1 MSKKILML
9 ILISVSIVLTM
20 YARINRSF
28 AEFYASKVY
37 PVFAGII
44 SFFTSKVKFSLAEF
58 IIIALLITVVIYLLI
73 VLVKTLTKKSSVY
86 FKNFFLNMS
95 LVLSIIYFLFVLFCG
110 INYYRYEFTYYSGL
124 EIKESSTEELI
135 KLCEILISD
144 ANEQRALLKTGVN
157 GTAEIFDVDYIG
169 TAERARKS
177 FDNISQD
184 YEVLNG
190 NYPAPKPVINSSIMS
205 QMRITGVF
213 IPFTFEANVNVDI
226 PEYQIPSTMLH
237 ELVHLRGFMR
247 EDEAN
252 FISYLACVNSGFDDF
267 AYSGTMLALTH
278 SMSAL
283 YFEDYEAFAGLYN
296 TYSEDVRND
305 LRYSSNYWK
314 QFETKV
320 AEISNKVNDSYLKAN
335 NQDDGVKSYGRMVDL
350 LLAYYSKGMWVCYH

>member
-1 MSKKILML
+1 MF
-9 ILISVSIVLTM
+9 
-20 YARINRSF
+20 ARINRSF
-28 AEFYASKVY
+28 AELYALKVY
-37 PVFAGII
+37 PVFAELI

-58 IIIALLITVVIYLLI
+58 IIIALIMTIIIYLII
-73 VLVKTLTKKSSVY
+73 VFVKTITNKSSVY
-86 FKNFFLNMS
+86 IKKFFLNMA
-95 LVLSIIYFLFVLFCG
+95 LFLSVIYFLFVLFCG
-110 INYYRYEFTYYSGL
+110 INYYRNEFTYYSGL
-124 EIKESSTEELI
+124 EIKESSTEDLI
-135 KLCEILISD
+135 KLCETLIKD
-144 ANEQRALLKTGVN
+144 ANEQRASLKTGIS
-157 GTAEIFDVDYIG
+157 GAAEIFDNDYKG

-177 FDNISQD
+177 FNNISQE
-184 YEVLNG
+184 YEVLKG
-190 NYPAPKPVINSSIMS
+190 NYPAPKIVFNSRIMS
-205 QMRITGVF
+205 QLRITGVF
-213 IPFTFEANVNVDI
+213 FPFTFEANVNVDI
-226 PEYQIPSTMLH
+226 PQYQVPSTMLH

-283 YFEDYEAFAGLYN
+283 YYEDYEAFAGLYN

-350 LLAYYSKGMWVCYH
+350 LLAYYSKGM